1 MTPLDS
7 GLQLLRPPETVMRLD
22 RMGASHPTRLSFM
35 RQLIRRMHEERAA
48 ASCDLWEIDTLGF
61 GRAVY
66 SLRLGGR
73 PYSLCAF
80 SCPLADDD
88 RTDRVIAEA
97 WDTTYVLYDGKPD
110 RAELERIEINAMLQ
124 EAGRYSQKDLVLSR
138 ANKSVRMFAHVVDN
152 LARGCQPDPEMV
164 RRIGYLMRTTAVYGN
179 GKFGLADRARIA
191 ERPEMAGPF
200 QAEMLTVW
208 LIRGFTLDLA
218 QHIARCRRP
227 DTAAALA
234 PAARRH
240 LGIGN
245 ATGLGMAPFL
255 IGHPVL
261 INNWML
267 ARETALARVCAAER
281 ARPDQMAGFRQV
293 FERALSHVAELEVD
307 DAGQTGRNRVLRAEL
322 TGLKPRTAL
331 SELRKPWPWKR
342 LMKHAES
349 LSLECQELLVSLTI
363 EPHGDIVDD
372 LCGTMASATEAELD
386 PSATVSELREIH
398 DLHCAWANGI
408 DFDEPDATRLFWYV
422 SEEKLEPRLGDR
434 TRDPGCERQ
443 LPLDTARQLQNLGK
457 AVACCRSETVAE
469 FLMSRPDLHHAV
481 RRLQTLATCPYAEIR
496 ANLMAKGMKPVDLLR
511 SKLAFFGATKFDP
524 KSDLWTRITM
534 FQGAPDS
541 ASITDSDADDWSFP
555 ALGTA

>member
-1 MTPLDS
+1 
-7 GLQLLRPPETVMRLD
+7 MRLD

-48 ASCDLWEIDTLGF
+48 VSRDLWEINAFGF

-80 SCPLADDD
+80 SCALADDD

-97 WDTTYVLYDGKPD
+97 WDTTFVLYDGKPD

-124 EAGRYSQKDLVLSR
+124 EAGRYSQRDLVLSR
-138 ANKSVRMFAHVVDN
+138 ANKSVRMFAHVVDS
-152 LARGCQPDPEMV
+152 LARGCQPDLAMV

-179 GKFGLADRARIA
+179 GKFGLADRTRIA
-191 ERPEMAGPF
+191 DRPEMAGPF

-208 LIRGFTLDLA
+208 MIRGFTLDLA
-218 QHIARCRRP
+218 QHIARRRRP
-227 DTAAALA
+227 DTAAELA
-234 PAARRH
+234 PVVRRH

-255 IGHPVL
+255 VGHPVL

-267 ARETALARVCAAER
+267 ARETALARVCSAER
-281 ARPDQMAGFRQV
+281 AGPDQIARFRQV
-293 FERALSHVAELEVD
+293 FERARSHVAELAVN
-307 DAGQTGRNRVLRAEL
+307 DAGQTGRNRALGVEL
-322 TGLKPRTAL
+322 TGLEPQTGL
-331 SELRKPWPWKR
+331 SEMRKPWPWKR
-342 LMKHAES
+342 LIKHAES

-363 EPHGDIVDD
+363 EPHGEIVDD

-386 PSATVSELREIH
+386 PSATVAELKKIH
-398 DLHCAWANGI
+398 DLHCAWTNGI

-434 TRDPGCERQ
+434 TRDPGPGRA

-457 AVACCRSETVAE
+457 AVACRGRETVAE
-469 FLMSRPDLHHAV
+469 FLMSRPDLRYAV
-481 RRLQTLATCPYAEIR
+481 RRLQTMAACPYAEIR
-496 ANLMAKGMKPVDLLR
+496 ANLTAKGMRPVDLLR

-541 ASITDSDADDWSFP
+541 ASIADSDADDWCFP
-555 ALGTA
+555 ALGAA